1 MSGYLIGLFWT
12 NVNEN
17 FDFIYTDDNIKNETL
32 NTSKLTNEVID
43 KLKNKQI
50 SIEIHNIRID
60 NLHTNLCKLN
70 IESIL
75 INKCNIKS
83 AKILSEMKGL
93 KKITIVDSEIKDFDI
108 TNESVDY
115 LSIYNSNIEFNQ
127 ICKLTELTELYYRSC
142 KQYNPFENCNLSV
155 LNNLKKLFILNLN
168 DNNINSIDDLP
179 FFENLISLDIGLNNI
194 VYINSLQKYEKLKYV
209 YINSNQITDIDDLK
223 NNSIKYL
230 NASNN
235 NISNIMI
242 IESFKELE
250 LLNIKNNPIKVLP
263 NLLNLKNLDYEYLKI
278 DWINIIDLKGMKGFE
293 LIKNMIKSLSNK

>member
-12 NVNEN
+12 NVDEN
-17 FDFIYTDDNIKNETL
+17 FDFIYRYENVKNETL
-32 NTSKLTNEVID
+32 NTSKLTNEVVD
-43 KLKNKQI
+43 KLINKQL

-60 NLHTNLCKLN
+60 NLNINLSKLN

-83 AKILSEMKGL
+83 VKILSEMKGL

-108 TNESVDY
+108 KNESVNY
-115 LSIYNSNIEFNQ
+115 LSIYNSNIEFSQ
-127 ICKLTELTELYYRSC
+127 ISKLTELTELYYRSC
-142 KQYNPFENCNLSV
+142 KQYNPFENCNLSI
-155 LNNLKKLFILNLN
+155 LNNLKNLFILNLN

-194 VYINSLQKYEKLKYV
+194 QNINSLEKYKKLI
-209 YINSNQITDIDDLK
+209 YIYLNSNQITDIDSLK

-230 NASNN
+230 NVSNN
-235 NISNIMI
+235 KISNIMI

-250 LLNIKNNPIKVLP
+250 SLNIKNNCIKVLP
-263 NLLNLKNLDYEYLKI
+263 NLLNLKNLDYECLKL
-278 DWINIIDLKGMKGFE
+278 DWNNIMDVNGMKGFQ
-293 LIKNMIKSLSNK
+293 LLKNMINSLSNK